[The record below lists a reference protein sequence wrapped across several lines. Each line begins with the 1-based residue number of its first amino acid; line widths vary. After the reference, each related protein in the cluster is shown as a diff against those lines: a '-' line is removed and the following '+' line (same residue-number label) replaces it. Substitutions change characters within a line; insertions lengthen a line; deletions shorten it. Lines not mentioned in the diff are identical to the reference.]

1 MTKAEEFRKRA
12 DAVSK
17 RMGRRASPTSLMGKK
32 KKALL
37 DMAGNEDWLDGKAK
51 PKASLPARSS

>member
-1 MTKAEEFRKRA
+1 MTKADEFRKRA

-17 RMGRRASPTSLMGKK
+17 RMGRRASPASLMGKK

-51 PKASLPARSS
+51 PKALIPRG

>member
-51 PKASLPARSS
+51 PKASIP

>member
-1 MTKAEEFRKRA
+1 MTKADEFRKRA

-17 RMGRRASPTSLMGKK
+17 RMGRRASPASLMGKK

-37 DMAGNEDWLDGKAK
+37 DMAGNEDWLDGKVN
-51 PKASLPARSS
+51 PKALTQRG